1 MNKKHILMPPQFC
14 AINRTQ
20 TRNICRLILYISG
33 RFSEVVF
40 RRFSSVIVAPL
51 HN

>member
-1 MNKKHILMPPQFC
+1 MNKKDILMRPQFC

-20 TRNICRLILYISG
+20 TRNIRRLILYISG

-40 RRFSSVIVAPL
+40 QRFSSSIDAPL

>member
-1 MNKKHILMPPQFC
+1 MNKKDILIQQQFC

-40 RRFSSVIVAPL
+40 RRFSSAIVAPL
-51 HN
+51 QN

>member
-1 MNKKHILMPPQFC
+1 MQPQFC

-20 TRNICRLILYISG
+20 TRNICRLILYTSG

-40 RRFSSVIVAPL
+40 RRFSSAIVQAL
-51 HN
+51 QN